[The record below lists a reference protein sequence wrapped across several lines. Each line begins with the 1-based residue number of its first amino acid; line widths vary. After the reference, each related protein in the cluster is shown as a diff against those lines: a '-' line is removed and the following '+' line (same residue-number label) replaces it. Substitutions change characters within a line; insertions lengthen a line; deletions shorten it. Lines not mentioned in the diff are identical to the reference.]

1 MAYANLAVHAHA
13 LKLADFRFT
22 QVEVLTS
29 KFDQR
34 RRNADLLHAVS
45 LESLTNLP
53 VLMWV
58 EGIDRN
64 ADLLHAVSLESLTNL
79 PVLMWVEGIDSCVC
93 IQGRILA
100 VGDRIIYLDNDLNV
114 PTHSI
119 CRILFN

>member
-22 QVEVLTS
+22 QVEVLTN

-34 RRNADLLHAVS
+34 RRNADLLRAVS
-45 LESLTNLP
+45 MESLTNLP

-58 EGIDRN
+58 EG
-64 ADLLHAVSLESLTNL
+64 L
-79 PVLMWVEGIDSCVC
+79 DSCVC